1 MSSRSRRLK
10 ILQVNKLY
18 YPVTGGIERIVQ
30 YIAEGLKDETD
41 MQVLVCQRKGK
52 GSWEQVNGVPVRRC
66 GSLGVLFSVPLSLPF
81 LWEFRRMAREADIVH
96 VHTPFPLG
104 DLACMLSG
112 YKGKVIISW
121 HSDVVK
127 QKKLM
132 LIYKPLMNWF
142 LRRADGIIVSANGII
157 NGSSYLG
164 PYREKCRVIPFAVNP
179 EINAKGKE
187 YCMRQ
192 QGEPE
197 NGRHVRFLFVGRL
210 VTYKGVDVLL
220 QAFPHVKGAELH
232 IVGTGDLENELKA
245 YAKQHSLTD
254 RVMFHGS
261 ISDEELEREFEACDV
276 FVLPSVTKN
285 EAFAL
290 VQQEAMAYGK
300 PVINT
305 RLKSGVPEVSVHGET
320 GLTVEPGDAKELAAA
335 MQELVDDPEKR
346 IAFGKAA
353 RKKVDEQYTMEGM
366 LAQIRK
372 LYEDCI

>member
-1 MSSRSRRLK
+1 MSSRNRRLK

-30 YIAEGLKDETD
+30 HIAEGLRDETD

-197 NGRHVRFLFVGRL
+197 NGRPVRFLFVGRL

-220 QAFPHVKGAELH
+220 RAFPYVKGAELH

-290 VQQEAMAYGK
+290 VQQEAMAYGN